1 MPRVAEPAR
10 VRYRGPIRRVPVA
23 TRFSRRKIARA
34 LTSASMATMKSTGT
48 SPESG
53 AATSNKMQISTIT
66 TQTRIAVPVA
76 SELV

>member
-1 MPRVAEPAR
+1 
-10 VRYRGPIRRVPVA
+10 
-23 TRFSRRKIARA
+23 
-34 LTSASMATMKSTGT
+34 MKSTGT